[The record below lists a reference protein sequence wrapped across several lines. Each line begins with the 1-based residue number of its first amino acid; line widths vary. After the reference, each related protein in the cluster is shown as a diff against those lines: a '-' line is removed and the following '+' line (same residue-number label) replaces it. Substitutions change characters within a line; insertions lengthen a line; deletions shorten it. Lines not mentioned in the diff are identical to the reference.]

1 MKVAALQL
9 GPAGSTIAETAD
21 RIVTLVRSAAAGGV
35 VIGVLP
41 ELALTP
47 YFAAEIHDSLDLWA
61 DENENKVA
69 VSRIASAAAESGM
82 AIIIPFAER
91 SGGALYNSMAFVDTS
106 GRHVGTFRKMHI
118 PGHVEPQPDA
128 KVTILEKR
136 YFKAGDNGFDA
147 YDIGPVKA
155 GGLICYDRRFP
166 ESYRSLANNGAELI
180 CVGYNTPVM
189 PGGSL
194 RQSRRAS
201 ELAICGGAYSTGTY
215 AIAAGKAG
223 RESGMTYIGGSFV
236 CDAGGMIIA
245 KARTNGD
252 EAVIAGIDLEKQA
265 SVRKR
270 WDFARNR
277 RPGDYVLVQAS

>member
-9 GPAGSTIAETAD
+9 GPAGSSIAETSE
-21 RIVTLVRSAAAGGV
+21 RIVALVRSAAASGV
-35 VIGVLP
+35 TIGVLP

-47 YFAAEIHDSLDLWA
+47 YFAAKIHESLTAWT
-61 DENENKVA
+61 DESENRAA
-69 VSRIASAAAESGM
+69 VERISSVAAESGM
-82 AIIIPFAER
+82 AIVIPFAER
-91 SGGALYNSMAFVDTS
+91 SGEALYNSMAFIDAG

-118 PGHVEPQPDA
+118 PGQVEPLPDA

-136 YFKAGDNGFDA
+136 YFKAGDNGFAA

-194 RQSRRAS
+194 KQSRRAS

-223 RESGMTYIGGSFV
+223 RENGMTYIGGSFV

-245 KARTNGD
+245 KAKTNGD
-252 EAVIAGIDLEKQA
+252 EAVIAEIDLEKQA

-277 RPGDYVLVQAS
+277 RPSDYVLVQAS